1 MTAER
6 RSKTETRWLTTAEV
20 AEVTGFSVKTLMN
33 WRCRRKGPRFTGKR
47 KAVRYEEAE
56 VLRWMATRE
65 DASP

>member
-1 MTAER
+1 MSGGR
-6 RSKTETRWLTTAEV
+6 GKKTETRWLTTAEV
-20 AEVTGFSVKTLMN
+20 AEVTGFAVKTLTN
-33 WRCRRKGPRFTGKR
+33 WRCRRKGPRFTGTR